1 MKIEI
6 RLADWATDQAALRQI
21 REQVFILEQA
31 VPVELEWD
39 EQDASAWHFLVLADQ
54 QPIGTARLLADGHIG
69 RVAILPA
76 WRGQQIGSALM
87 QAVIAEAEQ
96 RALIPQQLAAQTHAL
111 SFYQR
116 LGFRVIGEV
125 FMDAGIPHQAM
136 IRP

>member
-6 RLADWATDQAALRQI
+6 RLADWTTDQAALRQI

-39 EQDASAWHFLVLADQ
+39 EQDASACHFLVLADQ

-96 RALIPQQLAAQTHAL
+96 RALIPQHLAAQTHAL

-125 FMDAGIPHQAM
+125 FMDAGIPHQGM